1 MGRSTPRRKHLDL
14 PAMGTFITWKEDG
27 DMRMNIGEAASAS
40 GITAKMIR
48 YYESVDL
55 IPPAGR
61 TEAGYRTYD
70 GRDVGTLRF
79 IRRAR
84 DFGMPMDRVKL
95 LVGLWQ
101 DKDRPSREV
110 KAVALRQ
117 VAELEAKIAELT
129 AMKDALA
136 ELAGACRG
144 DNRPDCPILR
154 DLADVSSTASHPGA
168 VLRAGMRG
176 QRFVGNG
183 PA

>member
-1 MGRSTPRRKHLDL
+1 
-14 PAMGTFITWKEDG
+14 
-27 DMRMNIGEAASAS
+27 MNIGEAARIS

-55 IPPAGR
+55 IPPPGR

-70 GRDVGTLRF
+70 ARDAATLRF

-84 DFGMPMDRVKL
+84 DFGVPMDRVKL

-101 DKDRPSREV
+101 DKNRPSREV
-110 KAVALRQ
+110 KAIALRQ

-136 ELAGACRG
+136 DLARACRG

-154 DLADVSSTASHPGA
+154 DLEGGSSAPAHPRA
-168 VLRAGMRG
+168 ALRSAAAG
-176 QRFVGNG
+176 QRFAGRG
-183 PA
+183 LA

>member
-1 MGRSTPRRKHLDL
+1 
-14 PAMGTFITWKEDG
+14 
-27 DMRMNIGEAASAS
+27 MNIGEAARAS

-55 IPPAGR
+55 IPPADR
-61 TEAGYRTYD
+61 TGAGYRTYSQ
-70 GRDVGTLRF
+70 RDVDTLRF

-84 DFGMPMDRVKL
+84 DFGVPMDRVKL

-110 KAVALRQ
+110 KAIALRQ

-136 ELAGACRG
+136 ELASACRG
-144 DNRPDCPILR
+144 DHRPDCPILR
-154 DLADVSSTASHPGA
+154 DLAGMSSTPSHPEP
-168 VLRAGMRG
+168 VLVRSARTG
-176 QRFVGNG
+176 QRFAGHRDS
-183 PA
+183 

>member
-1 MGRSTPRRKHLDL
+1 
-14 PAMGTFITWKEDG
+14 
-27 DMRMNIGEAASAS
+27 MNIGEAARAS

-61 TEAGYRTYD
+61 TEAGYRTY
-70 GRDVGTLRF
+70 GERDVDTLRF

-110 KAVALRQ
+110 KAIALSQ
-117 VAELEAKIAELT
+117 VAALEAKIAELT

-136 ELAGACRG
+136 ELARACHG
-144 DNRPDCPILR
+144 DNRPDCPILS
-154 DLADVSSTASHPGA
+154 DLAGASFTSAHPGPDRRSGKA
-168 VLRAGMRG
+168 G
-176 QRFVGNG
+176 QRFAGKRL
-183 PA
+183 A

>member
-1 MGRSTPRRKHLDL
+1 
-14 PAMGTFITWKEDG
+14 
-27 DMRMNIGEAASAS
+27 MNIGEAARAS
-40 GITAKMIR
+40 GVTTKMIR

-61 TEAGYRTYD
+61 TEAGYRTY
-70 GRDVGTLRF
+70 GERDVDTLRF

-84 DFGMPMDRVKL
+84 DFGVPMDRVKL

-110 KAVALRQ
+110 KAIALRQ
-117 VAELEAKIAELT
+117 VTDLEAKIAELT

-136 ELAGACRG
+136 DLARTCHG

-154 DLADVSSTASHPGA
+154 DLAGAGSTVTHPEAARGSSGRFGG
-168 VLRAGMRG
+168 VRVRAGL
-176 QRFVGNG
+176 
-183 PA
+183 